1 MRGDF
6 FMNLQLYGIVK
17 SSEQIFEIEEKEENV
32 LNEQKEDIKVGMTLA
47 GLGLAITF
55 QISAFPGFIF
65 FALPLAAISGYLV
78 LKHIRL

>member
-1 MRGDF
+1 
-6 FMNLQLYGIVK
+6 
-17 SSEQIFEIEEKEENV
+17 V